1 MRQPPAQLLFL
12 IAAVGVLVVIVQ
24 LQLISVAFERLGL
37 SGASAS
43 LLLAGFIVGSAINI
57 PIARVPAPP
66 GWDAP
71 RPVDSVFDAIAPG
84 GPPFA
89 GVTIIAI
96 NVGGGIL
103 PIAVSIWLVLRGGV
117 PLDGVVAGIAIV
129 TAVSYLL
136 SKPVE
141 GVGIALPL
149 FVPPLVAALVGV
161 ALGGQQAAPVAYVSG
176 TIGVLLGADVLR
188 LRQILGLRAP
198 VAAIGGAGTF
208 DGIFL
213 TGIIAVL
220 LA

>member
-1 MRQPPAQLLFL
+1 
-12 IAAVGVLVVIVQ
+12 
-24 LQLISVAFERLGL
+24 
-37 SGASAS
+37 
-43 LLLAGFIVGSAINI
+43 
-57 PIARVPAPP
+57 
-66 GWDAP
+66 
-71 RPVDSVFDAIAPG
+71 VFDAIAPG